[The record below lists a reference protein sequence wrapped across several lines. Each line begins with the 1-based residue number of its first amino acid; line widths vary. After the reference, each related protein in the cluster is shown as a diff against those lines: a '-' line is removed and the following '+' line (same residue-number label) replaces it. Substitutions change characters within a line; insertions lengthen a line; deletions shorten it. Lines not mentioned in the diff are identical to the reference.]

1 MPLPRRKGVIY
12 WYAMSMGKIKNWLQD
27 HFSSGEVKK
36 AKTLSTAGYIGSRPN
51 GVPKKK
57 AGQPA
62 RAREIV
68 EIEPSVEGRIETQGP
83 GKNVLIRNRYV
94 REDTGTHE
102 TLKILDDSIID
113 SGEET
118 GMDPY
123 NTGKFDR
130 SKKWDQRF
138 RK

>member
-1 MPLPRRKGVIY
+1 MPRRDGVHY
-12 WYAMSMGKIKNWLQD
+12 WYVKLMLEKIKNWLQD

-36 AKTLSTAGYIGSRPN
+36 PKTLSTAGYIGARRPA
-51 GVPKKK
+51 GPKETVAK
-57 AGQPA
+57 PA
-62 RAREIV
+62 PVREKV
-68 EIEPSVEGRIETQGP
+68 EIEPSLDGRIESQGP

-102 TLKILDDSIID
+102 TLKILDDSMLD

-118 GMDPY
+118 GIDPY

>member
-1 MPLPRRKGVIY
+1 
-12 WYAMSMGKIKNWLQD
+12 
-27 HFSSGEVKK
+27 
-36 AKTLSTAGYIGSRPN
+36 LSTAGYIGSRPTS
-51 GVPKKK
+51 VPKKK
-57 AGQPA
+57 VGQRPPA
-62 RAREIV
+62 AEIV
-68 EIEPSVEGRIETQGP
+68 EIEPSVEGKIETQGP

-102 TLKILDDSIID
+102 KLKILDDSIVD